1 MGKEWKKIVGIEI
14 DEIIRAKFQEFD
26 KFYANEFGDEL
37 ADEGKFTLD
46 YWNDF
51 HWEDVDET
59 VNYLNEDLPENISP
73 LEYQVDPETGEAPVD
88 HMAFRK
94 RKEHMKARDVFK
106 QFLYQ
111 DYLLEIFGNAQKIY
125 RDVDVQIE
133 QFYTKYKD
141 FADFRIICK
150 ENWFT
155 IPPTLFFLSK
165 VRPRFK
171 HYHFLDDEKEMWD
184 LADIM
189 ITTDPKVIEA
199 KPKNILYKNVIM
211 LKRPYNFDPELD
223 EITLDDESK
232 EKINISVMNIVDLI
246 DNEDFEKLIGYE
258 KPETDNGEVE

>member
-1 MGKEWKKIVGIEI
+1 M
-14 DEIIRAKFQEFD
+14 AD
-26 KFYANEFGDEL
+26 KGS
-37 ADEGKFTLD
+37 FTLD

-51 HWEDVDET
+51 HWEDTDEKID
-59 VNYLNEDLPENISP
+59 YLNEDLPEDISP

-94 RKEHMKARDVFK
+94 RVESKTAEEIYKR
-106 QFLYQ
+106 FLYQ
-111 DYLLEIFGNAQKIY
+111 DYLLEIFGHASKIY
-125 RDVDVQIE
+125 RNVDVEIE

-171 HYHFLDDEKEMWD
+171 HYHFLENDEEIWD

-189 ITTDPKVIEA
+189 ITTDPKTIKA
-199 KPKNILYKNVIM
+199 KPKNLLYKSVIM
-211 LKRPYNFDPELD
+211 LKRPYNYDPEEDKVL
-223 EITLDDESK
+223 
-232 EKINISVMNIVDLI
+232 EKDVEDAVCFSVMNVRDLT
-246 DNEDFEKLIGYE
+246 DNEEFEKLIGYE
-258 KPETDNGEVE
+258 KPKDDNGKVE